1 MAVRARFAAAACAAL
16 LAGAVHAAEDA
27 AQSQQRAVNAVVN
40 WTAADFKLPA
50 DLPIDAGLR
59 REMEALAAEH
69 RARVAKVAA
78 AWAGEEAT
86 RRGAGAPAVLWMP
99 LVARYF
105 NELALWQLAT
115 TGEEHDRRML
125 SVMKDPGLCR
135 ELNATMTPF
144 GQVALA
150 LQRLSPTDREAALS
164 AQRVLLA
171 RWGRH
176 GTPPERPVPSLKERA
191 LSAAR
196 ALRGFDR
203 APQEPPLPPLLAWSL
218 RKASTPALDREDEL
232 CVLIAWEL
240 QRAATRAAPPGEQAL
255 LARYAVVDA
264 AMARAQ
270 ARNPGLSDAGYPN
283 AAAQFGVE
291 GAVVT
296 RGRLRADGT
305 GLDAPRIVARRITV
319 PGIRDMRPVAFET
332 WLDSATLE
340 RAAKTAPTAKR
351 APGDEAELRF
361 NWKLQ

>member
-1 MAVRARFAAAACAAL
+1 LSTLAAAACAAL
-16 LAGAVHAAEDA
+16 LAGPLHAADDA
-27 AQSQQRAVNAVVN
+27 AQARQRAVNAVAN
-40 WTAADFKLPA
+40 WSASDFKLPA
-50 DLPIDAGLR
+50 ELPIDAGLR

-69 RARVAKVAA
+69 RARVAELAA
-78 AWAGEEAT
+78 AWAGEEAA
-86 RRGAGAPAVLWMP
+86 RLVAGTNPRAGLWMP
-99 LVARYF
+99 VVARYF
-105 NELALWQLAT
+105 NELSLWQLDT
-115 TGEEHDRRML
+115 VGEAHDRRML
-125 SVMKDPGLCR
+125 SAMQDPGLCR
-135 ELNATMTPF
+135 ELNNPMTAF

-150 LQRLSPTDREAALS
+150 LQRMPPPDREAALS

-176 GTPPERPVPSLKERA
+176 GTPPDRPMPSLKERA

-196 ALRGFDR
+196 ALRVLDR

-218 RKASTPALDREDEL
+218 RKTSTPALDREDEL
-232 CVLIAWEL
+232 CVLTAWQL
-240 QRAATRAAPPGEQAL
+240 QRPATRAATPGEQAL
-255 LARYAVVDA
+255 LARYAVVDGW
-264 AMARAQ
+264 MSRAQ
-270 ARNPGLSDAGYPN
+270 SRNPGLSDTGYPN

-291 GAVVT
+291 GEVVV

-340 RAAKTAPTAKR
+340 RATKTAPTAKR
-351 APGDEAELRF
+351 AAGDEAELRF